1 MRCLFT
7 LVLSTLLLV
16 ACTHQPPPPD
26 WLLTAR
32 SAGEQHARFYLEGR
46 DRLAQSQL
54 QTARAAVSRTG
65 NASAMARI
73 ELHACAARIASLQP
87 PACPEFQPL
96 ADDAGQAEN
105 AYFRY
110 LTGQLV
116 EGDLALLPV
125 AQQAAWRNPSSLS
138 DITDPLSRL
147 LAAAVLLHA
156 GRLPPAAYQI
166 AIDTASQQGWRRPLA
181 HWLPL
186 EEARLNRAG
195 DAAAAAAMAR
205 QRARVLADV
214 PEAAAER

>member
-7 LVLSTLLLV
+7 LVLSTLLLA

-116 EGDLALLPV
+116 EGDLALLPA
-125 AQQAAWRNPSSLS
+125 AQQATWRNPSSLS

-156 GRLPPAAYQI
+156 GRLPPVAHQI

-181 HWLPL
+181 HWLQL
-186 EEARLNRAG
+186 EEERLSRAG
-195 DAAAAAAMAR
+195 DVAAAAAMTR
-205 QRARVLADV
+205 QRARVLADL
-214 PEAAAER
+214 PEAAVER

>member
-1 MRCLFT
+1 MRHLFT

-16 ACTHQPPPPD
+16 ACAHQPPPPD

-32 SAGEQHARFYLEGR
+32 SASEQHARLYLEGR

-116 EGDLALLPV
+116 EGDLALLP
-125 AQQAAWRNPSSLS
+125 ATQQAAWRNPSSLS

-156 GRLPPAAYQI
+156 GRLPPAASQI
-166 AIDTASQQGWRRPLA
+166 AIDTASQQGWSRPLA
-181 HWLPL
+181 HWLKL

-214 PEAAAER
+214 PETAAER

>member
-1 MRCLFT
+1 M
-7 LVLSTLLLV
+7 
-16 ACTHQPPPPD
+16 
-26 WLLTAR
+26 
-32 SAGEQHARFYLEGR
+32 
-46 DRLAQSQL
+46 
-54 QTARAAVSRTG
+54 
-65 NASAMARI
+65 
-73 ELHACAARIASLQP
+73 
-87 PACPEFQPL
+87 
-96 ADDAGQAEN
+96 
-105 AYFRY
+105 
-110 LTGQLV
+110 
-116 EGDLALLPV
+116 PV

>member
-7 LVLSTLLLV
+7 LVLSTLLLA
-16 ACTHQPPPPD
+16 ACTHQPSPPD

-110 LTGQLV
+110 LTGQLA

-138 DITDPLSRL
+138 DITDPLSHL

-186 EEARLNRAG
+186 EEERLNRAS

>member
-7 LVLSTLLLV
+7 LVLSTLLLA

-110 LTGQLV
+110 LTGQLA
-116 EGDLALLPV
+116 EGDLALLPA
-125 AQQAAWRNPSSLS
+125 AQQAAWRNPSSLN
-138 DITDPLSRL
+138 DIADPLSRL

-156 GRLPPAAYQI
+156 GRLPPAASQI

-181 HWLPL
+181 HWLQL
-186 EEARLNRAG
+186 EEERLNRAG

-205 QRARVLADV
+205 QRARVLADL

>member
-7 LVLSTLLLV
+7 LVLSTLLLA

-156 GRLPPAAYQI
+156 GRLPPAASQI

-181 HWLPL
+181 HWLQL
-186 EEARLNRAG
+186 EEERLNRAG

-205 QRARVLADV
+205 QRARVLADL
-214 PEAAAER
+214 PESAAER

>member
-1 MRCLFT
+1 MRHLFT
-7 LVLSTLLLV
+7 LVLSTLLLA

-110 LTGQLV
+110 LTGQLA
-116 EGDLALLPV
+116 EGDLALLPA

-156 GRLPPAAYQI
+156 GRLPPAASQI

-181 HWLPL
+181 HWLQL
-186 EEARLNRAG
+186 EEERLNRAG

-205 QRARVLADV
+205 QRARVLADL

>member
-7 LVLSTLLLV
+7 LVLSALLLA
-16 ACTHQPPPPD
+16 ACAHQPPPPD

-32 SAGEQHARFYLEGR
+32 SASEQHARFYLEGR

-138 DITDPLSRL
+138 DIADSLSRL
-147 LAAAVLLHA
+147 LAAAALLHA
-156 GRLPPAAYQI
+156 GRLPPSAGQI
-166 AIDTASQQGWRRPLA
+166 AIDTASQQGWRRPLV
-181 HWLPL
+181 HWLQL
-186 EEARLNRAG
+186 EEERLNRAG

-205 QRARVLADV
+205 QRARVLADL
-214 PEAAAER
+214 PEAAVER

>member
-7 LVLSTLLLV
+7 LVLSTLLLA

-110 LTGQLV
+110 LTGQLA
-116 EGDLALLPV
+116 EGDLALLP
-125 AQQAAWRNPSSLS
+125 ATQQAAWRNPSSLS

-147 LAAAVLLHA
+147 LAAAALLHA
-156 GRLPPAAYQI
+156 GRLLPVAHQI

-181 HWLPL
+181 HWLQL
-186 EEARLNRAG
+186 EEERLNRAG

-205 QRARVLADV
+205 QRARVLADL

>member
-1 MRCLFT
+1 MRHLFT
-7 LVLSTLLLV
+7 LVLSALLLV

-65 NASAMARI
+65 NAGAMARI
-73 ELHACAARIASLQP
+73 ELHACVARIASLQP
-87 PACPEFQPL
+87 PACPAFQPL
-96 ADDAGQAEN
+96 AGDAGEAEN

-110 LTGQLV
+110 LTGQLA
-116 EGDLALLPV
+116 EGDLALLP
-125 AQQAAWRNPSSLS
+125 ATQQAAWRNPSSLS

-156 GRLPPAAYQI
+156 GRLPPAAGQI

-181 HWLPL
+181 HWLQL
-186 EEARLNRAG
+186 EEERLNRAG

-205 QRARVLADV
+205 QRARVLADL
-214 PEAAAER
+214 PEAAVER

>member
-16 ACTHQPPPPD
+16 ACAHQPPPPD

-32 SAGEQHARFYLEGR
+32 SASEQHARLYLEGR

-65 NASAMARI
+65 NASALARI

-110 LTGQLV
+110 LTGQLA
-116 EGDLALLPV
+116 EGDLALLP
-125 AQQAAWRNPSSLS
+125 ATQQAAWRNPSSLS
-138 DITDPLSRL
+138 DITDPLSR
-147 LAAAVLLHA
+147 
-156 GRLPPAAYQI
+156 
-166 AIDTASQQGWRRPLA
+166 PLA
-181 HWLPL
+181 HWLQL

>member
-7 LVLSTLLLV
+7 LVLSTLLLA

-110 LTGQLV
+110 LTGQLA
-116 EGDLALLPV
+116 EGDLALLP
-125 AQQAAWRNPSSLS
+125 ATQQAAWRNPSSLS

-156 GRLPPAAYQI
+156 GRLLPVAHQI

-181 HWLPL
+181 HWLQL
-186 EEARLNRAG
+186 EEERLSRAG
-195 DAAAAAAMAR
+195 DVAAAAAMTR
-205 QRARVLADV
+205 QRARVLADL
-214 PEAAAER
+214 PEAAVER

>member
-7 LVLSTLLLV
+7 LVLSTLLLA

-32 SAGEQHARFYLEGR
+32 SAGEQHARLYLEGR

-73 ELHACAARIASLQP
+73 ELHACAARIASLQS
-87 PACPEFQPL
+87 PACPAFQPL

-105 AYFRY
+105 AYFRH
-110 LTGQLV
+110 LTGQMA
-116 EGDLALLPV
+116 EGDLALLP
-125 AQQAAWRNPSSLS
+125 ATQQAAWRNPSSLS

-181 HWLPL
+181 HWLQL
-186 EEARLNRAG
+186 EEERLNRAG

-205 QRARVLADV
+205 QRARVLADL
-214 PEAAAER
+214 PETAAER

>member
-7 LVLSTLLLV
+7 LVLSILLLV

-32 SAGEQHARFYLEGR
+32 SASEQHARLYLEGC

-65 NASAMARI
+65 NAGAMARI

-96 ADDAGQAEN
+96 ADDAGQVEK

-110 LTGQLV
+110 LTGQLA
-116 EGDLALLPV
+116 EGDLALLPA
-125 AQQAAWRNPSSLS
+125 AQQAAWRNPSSLN
-138 DITDPLSRL
+138 DIADPLSRL

-156 GRLPPAAYQI
+156 GRLPPAAGQI

-181 HWLPL
+181 HWLQL
-186 EEARLNRAG
+186 EEERLSRAG
-195 DAAAAAAMAR
+195 DVAAAAAMTR
-205 QRARVLADV
+205 QRARVLADL
-214 PEAAAER
+214 PEAAVER

>member
-7 LVLSTLLLV
+7 LVLSTLLLA

-32 SAGEQHARFYLEGR
+32 SASEQHARFYLEGR

-110 LTGQLV
+110 LTGQLA
-116 EGDLALLPV
+116 EGDLALLPA
-125 AQQAAWRNPSSLS
+125 AQQAAWHNPSSLN
-138 DITDPLSRL
+138 DITDPLSHL

-156 GRLPPAAYQI
+156 GRLPPAAGRV
-166 AIDTASQQGWRRPLA
+166 AIDTASHQGWRRPLA
-181 HWLPL
+181 HWLQL
-186 EEARLNRAG
+186 EEERLNRAG

>member
-7 LVLSTLLLV
+7 LVLSTLLLA

-32 SAGEQHARFYLEGR
+32 SASEQHARFYLEGR

-110 LTGQLV
+110 LTGQLA
-116 EGDLALLPV
+116 EGDLALLPA
-125 AQQAAWRNPSSLS
+125 AQQATWRNPSSLS

-156 GRLPPAAYQI
+156 GRLPPAAGQI
-166 AIDTASQQGWRRPLA
+166 AIDTASHQGWRRPLA
-181 HWLPL
+181 HWLQL
-186 EEARLNRAG
+186 EEERWNRAG
-195 DAAAAAAMAR
+195 DVAAAAAMAR

-214 PEAAAER
+214 PEAGAAR

>member
-7 LVLSTLLLV
+7 LVLSILLLA

-110 LTGQLV
+110 LTGQLA
-116 EGDLALLPV
+116 EGDLALLPA
-125 AQQAAWRNPSSLS
+125 AQQAAWRNPSSLN
-138 DITDPLSRL
+138 DIADPLSRL

-156 GRLPPAAYQI
+156 GRLPPAASQI

-181 HWLPL
+181 HWLQL
-186 EEARLNRAG
+186 EEERLNRAG
-195 DAAAAAAMAR
+195 DAAAAAVMAR

-214 PEAAAER
+214 PETAAER

>member
-1 MRCLFT
+1 MRWAIG
-7 LVLSTLLLV
+7 SM
-16 ACTHQPPPPD
+16 P
-26 WLLTAR
+26 
-32 SAGEQHARFYLEGR
+32 
-46 DRLAQSQL
+46 
-54 QTARAAVSRTG
+54 AA
-65 NASAMARI
+65 A
-73 ELHACAARIASLQP
+73 
-87 PACPEFQPL
+87 L

-156 GRLPPAAYQI
+156 GRLPPVAHQI

-186 EEARLNRAG
+186 EEVRLNRAG

>member
-7 LVLSTLLLV
+7 LALSTLLLA

-32 SAGEQHARFYLEGR
+32 SAGEQHARLYLEGR

-54 QTARAAVSRTG
+54 QTARTAVSRTG

-110 LTGQLV
+110 LTGQLA
-116 EGDLALLPV
+116 EGDLALLPA

-156 GRLPPAAYQI
+156 GRLPPAASQI

-181 HWLPL
+181 HWLQL
-186 EEARLNRAG
+186 EEERLNRAG

-214 PEAAAER
+214 PETAAER